1 MHDANV
7 RLFILLI
14 ISIYIYIAEIFKEI
28 KSLDSP
34 QWWMESQEKNAI
46 IAKFKASQDIW
57 INYRDTFF
65 QSAVPHAQGT
75 HNLGNAIKACTLNMS
90 AWRIEKINLI
100 NPDDY
105 RLNL

>member
-1 MHDANV
+1 MVGGKSGKNV
-7 RLFILLI
+7 
-14 ISIYIYIAEIFKEI
+14 
-28 KSLDSP
+28 
-34 QWWMESQEKNAI
+34 I

-90 AWRIEKINLI
+90 TWRIEEINLI